1 MHILERYALSCGVK
15 IDKPQIYTKFYPN
28 NFGKYI
34 TLQASSGMESKNY
47 DFYQEVVEI
56 LSPHLKQLGIEVL
69 QIGSAKDKRL
79 NNVPCVFDAS
89 IPQMAY
95 LIQNSVLH
103 LGNDSC
109 GIHFA
114 SGFDKK
120 IVFLNSICYEQNIKP
135 YWSDK
140 SKYRIIEP
148 ERKGKPSFNPNEK
161 PKQINKI
168 KPEQVAQAVLDLLGI
183 NESVNLNTFTIGS
196 DYLNKN
202 VSVIPNCVFNTNL
215 PFVISRLD
223 KEYNQEVLVEQLKV
237 SKVHII
243 TNRPIH
249 PDILNQFKQDILSV
263 TYMLEK
269 ENQPNFIQFLKRTGI
284 AYNLISELE
293 GQDFEDLKLDY
304 IDYGVISQMNK
315 PKKEDFDFSSTEN
328 LKYVSS
334 KNFVSNNKIYPSLAA
349 VKADKPIEKVF
360 DSTPQDVI
368 DDPEFWRQA
377 ESFYFLTN
385 D

>member
-1 MHILERYALSCGVK
+1 
-15 IDKPQIYTKFYPN
+15 
-28 NFGKYI
+28 
-34 TLQASSGMESKNY
+34 
-47 DFYQEVVEI
+47 
-56 LSPHLKQLGIEVL
+56 
-69 QIGSAKDKRL
+69 
-79 NNVPCVFDAS
+79 
-89 IPQMAY
+89 
-95 LIQNSVLH
+95 
-103 LGNDSC
+103 
-109 GIHFA
+109 
-114 SGFDKK
+114 
-120 IVFLNSICYEQNIKP
+120 
-135 YWSDK
+135 
-140 SKYRIIEP
+140 
-148 ERKGKPSFNPNEK
+148 
-161 PKQINKI
+161 
-168 KPEQVAQAVLDLLGI
+168 
-183 NESVNLNTFTIGS
+183 
-196 DYLNKN
+196 
-202 VSVIPNCVFNTNL
+202 VFNTNL

-349 VKADKPIEKVF
+349 VKADKPIEKIF

>member
-1 MHILERYALSCGVK
+1 MHTLERYALSCGVK
-15 IDKPQIYTKFYPN
+15 IDRPYIFEEFYPL
-28 NFGKYI
+28 NFEKYI
-34 TLQASSGMESKNY
+34 TIDASADIGTKKYDYYNEVVNLIKNY
-47 DFYQEVVEI
+47 LDENDI
-56 LSPHLKQLGIEVL
+56 KIL
-69 QIGSAKDKRL
+69 QIGNQNDTKIISAHTS
-79 NNVPCVFDAS
+79 FDANVS
-89 IPQMAY
+89 QKAY
-95 LIQNSVLH
+95 IVSKSLFHI
-103 LGNDSC
+103 GNNEYTSTLAA
-109 GIHFA
+109 HF
-114 SGFDKK
+114 GVKN
-120 IVFLNSICYEQNIKP
+120 IFLNSISYSQNVKP
-135 YWSDK
+135 YWNDCLV
-140 SKYRIIEP
+140 IEP
-148 ERKGKPSFNPNEK
+148 ERSGKPSFGTQEVV
-161 PKQINKI
+161 KQINKI
-168 KPEQVAQAVLDLLGI
+168 KPEHIAQSVFDCLGLSDAI
-183 NESVNLNTFTIGS
+183 NVNTFKIGS

-223 KEYNQEVLVEQLKV
+223 KEYNQEVLMEQLKV

-243 TNRPIH
+243 TSKPIH
-249 PDILNQFKQDILSV
+249 PDILNQFKQNILSV

-304 IDYGVISQMNK
+304 IDYGVISQINK

-360 DSTPQDVI
+360 DSNPQDVI
-368 DDPEFWRQA
+368 DDPEFWKQA